1 MKSRLLRTPQDVR
14 AEWLRKG
21 IAQNDW
27 ARKNGFNPATVSQV
41 LNGRNSGARGVG
53 HKIAV
58 MLGIKEGEIVEDEG
72 QGNA

>member
-1 MKSRLLRTPQDVR
+1 MKPQKTRTPQDVR

-21 IAQNDW
+21 MGQNDW
-27 ARKNGFNPATVSQV
+27 ARANGFTTATVSQV

-58 MLGIKEGEIVEDEG
+58 LLGIKDGEIVEES
-72 QGNA
+72 QS